1 MPVVRRSAKRS
12 VISKETARL
21 RSVIA
26 PLSTREERRAIE
38 AAKAHLSK
46 ELSPRYRVF
55 GAQLRIEKPAKP
67 ATISNRTIAVLILD
81 YEKRRAL
88 EAIVSADG
96 KVLRV
101 LDLQGFQ
108 PAFLDDEVKEARA
121 IAARDERV
129 ARIGKVRGSFVS
141 TFAPHQDNSPRRRQV
156 GLRYA
161 APDARLG
168 IRLLAEAA
176 VDLVDRRL
184 IHFDEFPR
192 PAQKGG

>member
-1 MPVVRRSAKRS
+1 MPVVRRNVAFM
-12 VISKETARL
+12 SKATARL
-21 RSVIA
+21 RSAVA

-38 AAKAHLSK
+38 AARAHLSK

-55 GAQLRIEKPAKP
+55 GADLRIDKPAGP
-67 ATISNRTIAVLILD
+67 ATTPKRTIAVLILD
-81 YEKRRAL
+81 YEKRRTL
-88 EAIVSADG
+88 EAIVNVAG
-96 KVLRV
+96 KVFRV

-129 ARIGKVRGSFVS
+129 ARIRKQRGSFV
-141 TFAPHQDNSPRRRQV
+141 TAFAPDQDHSPRRRQV

-161 APDARLG
+161 APDARVG

-176 VDLVDRRL
+176 VDLIDRRL
-184 IHFDEFPR
+184 VHFEEFPR
-192 PAQKGG
+192 SEHKGG

>member
-1 MPVVRRSAKRS
+1 MPVVRKNVAHM
-12 VISKETARL
+12 SKATVRL
-21 RSVIA
+21 RGAIA

-38 AAKAHLSK
+38 AATAHLSK
-46 ELSPRYRVF
+46 KLSRRYRVF
-55 GAQLRIEKPAKP
+55 GAELRIDKPADP
-67 ATISNRTIAVLILD
+67 ATTPKRTIAVLILD
-81 YEKRRAL
+81 YEKPRTL
-88 EAIVSADG
+88 EAIVNAAG

-121 IAARDERV
+121 IAARDDQV
-129 ARIGKVRGSFVS
+129 ARIGKLRGSFVS
-141 TFAPHQDNSPRRRQV
+141 AFAPDQDHSPRRRQV

-161 APDARLG
+161 APDARVG

-184 IHFDEFPR
+184 VHFEEFPR
-192 PAQKGG
+192 SERKGG

>member
-1 MPVVRRSAKRS
+1 MPVVRKNAAYM
-12 VISKETARL
+12 SKATVRL
-21 RSVIA
+21 RGAIA

-38 AAKAHLSK
+38 AATAHLSK
-46 ELSPRYRVF
+46 KLSQRYRVF
-55 GAQLRIEKPAKP
+55 GAELRIDKPTDP
-67 ATISNRTIAVLILD
+67 ATTPKRTIAVLILD
-81 YEKRRAL
+81 YEKLRTL
-88 EAIVSADG
+88 EAIVNASG

-129 ARIGKVRGSFVS
+129 ARIVKLRGSFVS
-141 TFAPHQDNSPRRRQV
+141 AFAPDQDHSPRRRQV

-161 APDARLG
+161 APDARVG

-184 IHFDEFPR
+184 VHFEEFPR
-192 PAQKGG
+192 SERKGG